1 MENPMS
7 EFENVT
13 VVKAANVYF
22 DGKVTSRVVKFNDGT
37 RKTLGIMMPGDY
49 EFGTEEKE
57 IMEIMAGELEI
68 LLPGETDWQ
77 NIQGG
82 QSFEVPAK
90 AKFKLKIK
98 SLTDYCCSY
107 ISE

>member
-1 MENPMS
+1 MS

-22 DGKVTSRVVKFNDGT
+22 DGNVTSRVVKFNDGS
-37 RKTLGIMMPGDY
+37 RKTLGIMQPGDY

-57 IMEIMAGELEI
+57 IMEILAGELEI
-68 LLPGETDWQ
+68 LLPGDKHWRT
-77 NIQGG
+77 IQGG
-82 QSFEVPAK
+82 ESFEVPAN
-90 AKFKLKIK
+90 AKFSLKVK
-98 SLTDYCCSY
+98 TLTDYCCSY

>member
-1 MENPMS
+1 MS

-22 DGKVTSRVVKFNDGT
+22 DGKVTSRVVKFDDGS
-37 RKTLGIMMPGDY
+37 RKTLGIMQPGDY

-57 IMEIMAGELEI
+57 IMEILAGELEI
-68 LLPGETDWQ
+68 LLPGEE
-77 NIQGG
+77 NRRSIQGG
-82 QSFEVPAK
+82 QSFEVPAN

-98 SLTDYCCSY
+98 TLTS
-107 ISE
+107 STK